1 MGQHTSSNALPFGA
15 APPIFARGF
24 DRQPDSVLP
33 PILDLAPGEFM
44 MGENLDD
51 KYANDTERPRH
62 QVRLRSPFALG
73 RFPVTVAEY
82 RQFRPGHAP
91 AEAGAWPVV
100 HVSWLDAADYCR
112 WLSARSGRHFRL
124 PSEAEWEFACRA
136 GSQTPFATG
145 EMVTLASANFLYDE
159 AGQQIGAATR
169 TPVGSYPPNPFG
181 LQDLHGNVCEWV
193 ADSWHENYQ
202 GAPADARAW
211 TEPGETRQ
219 VIRGGAWDY
228 LPRLLR
234 SSWRDW
240 RPADYRADNLGFRVA
255 AASVVATP
263 EAAG

>member
-1 MGQHTSSNALPFGA
+1 MGQATSSSVLPLGA

-24 DRQPDSVLP
+24 GRPPDFVLP
-33 PILDLAPGEFM
+33 PMMTLVPGEFM
-44 MGENLDD
+44 MGENPED

-62 QVRLRSPFALG
+62 RVRLLMPFALG

-82 RQFRPGHAP
+82 RQFRPAHAP
-91 AEAGAWPVV
+91 EEPGAWPVV
-100 HVSWLDAADYCR
+100 QVSWTDANDYCQ
-112 WLSARSGRHFRL
+112 WLSARSGRHLRL
-124 PSEAEWEFACRA
+124 PGEAEWEFACRA
-136 GSQTPFATG
+136 GSRTPFATG
-145 EMVTLASANFLYDE
+145 DEITLASANFLYNE
-159 AGQQIGAATR
+159 AGQRIGPATR

-193 ADSWHENYQ
+193 TDSWHENYH
-202 GAPADARAW
+202 GAPADERAW
-211 TEPGETRQ
+211 TTPGETRQ

-240 RPADYRADNLGFRVA
+240 RPKDYRADNLGFRVA
-255 AASVVATP
+255 TSEVISGT